1 VIIGRALE
9 FVTLAKPDE
18 ESPKPVRLGVGD
30 AMVLFRLPVSAFC
43 ALRCCSE
50 VAAAVEDSKF
60 DAVPFFPNPVAK
72 VLTAGSVSE
81 VVPELEGVLLL
92 ESDVLFDAPVVV
104 PRESEGV
111 VDDPVFGK
119 AVVLLVPRE
128 SEGVVD
134 DPVFGKAVVLLV
146 PLFDPSETPCVDEV
160 LVAFKL
166 AFCTPC
172 ACVVEFAA
180 EVGLVFSSL
189 VLEVDVDVVDTL
201 EGVVTGE
208 VELGDNEESP

>member
-1 VIIGRALE
+1 VFANFWVPVIIGRALE
-9 FVTLAKPDE
+9 FVILAKPDE

-119 AVVLLVPRE
+119 AVVLLVP
-128 SEGVVD
+128 
-134 DPVFGKAVVLLV
+134 
-146 PLFDPSETPCVDEV
+146 LFDPSETPCVDEV